1 MLKEVPPADAEEGV
15 LEGQAEDAVGE
26 AQAAPGTLAARPPQ
40 SLAEAAV
47 VILVVVL
54 QEELEVAAVER
65 VAVARSFSFTF
76 TSPRQNSPVRL

>member
-15 LEGQAEDAVGE
+15 LEGQEEDAVGE
-26 AQAAPGTLAARPPQ
+26 APGTMAARPPQ

-76 TSPRQNSPVRL
+76 TSPRQNSSPARL

>member
-26 AQAAPGTLAARPPQ
+26 APGTMAARPPQ
-40 SLAEAAV
+40 SLEAAV

-76 TSPRQNSPVRL
+76 TSPRQNSSPVRL